1 MLCFW
6 INSFI
11 HTLVGPIHFVSLIAR
26 LGTIIIYFPFF
37 LAQRSAGY
45 ILEATGNYLTLH
57 GVQNELEKLETTCQS
72 YIYDHTVSGGTRFLF
87 LNQSS
92 QEQRVTFKKLNRDFA
107 VNTAEMALLNSGEDL
122 AARKFQNAISS
133 QLRVYNREYL
143 PYVHGTDTLSVK
155 AEFGS
160 IYVENVP
167 PVSLILGSTAES
179 VERTLSEN
187 ADPKNQ
193 SARGRRNT
201 QLMRHKFVPFSGR
214 VAASSIAFLE
224 RLLQSSS
231 ESYTVGIKA
240 GKNHTLTVNYNE
252 NLEFCDVEIPSINW
266 VVADVKA
273 PRSSNSKSR
282 DIDMRITICSERK
295 LDEED
300 EKQEI
305 MASANYTRF
314 KSAIRRPANGGSQLE
329 LAHELQN
336 KVSFVRHDKTS
347 TYRVP
352 DNNSIF
358 IQVKEVEKYETK
370 GQRLLKNPKTFIEE
384 QIRGSFNGKN
394 ENEAMNVANEVW
406 EAAKKL
412 RQHISIL
419 N

>member
-1 MLCFW
+1 M
-6 INSFI
+6 
-11 HTLVGPIHFVSLIAR
+11 
-26 LGTIIIYFPFF
+26 
-37 LAQRSAGY
+37 
-45 ILEATGNYLTLH
+45 
-57 GVQNELEKLETTCQS
+57 
-72 YIYDHTVSGGTRFLF
+72 F
-87 LNQSS
+87 LNQIS
-92 QEQRVTFKKLNRDFA
+92 QEQRVTFKRLNRDFA
-107 VNTAEMALLNSGEDL
+107 VNLAGIDFLYSGEEL
-122 AARKFQNAISS
+122 AEQKFQNTVSS

-167 PVSLILGSTAES
+167 AASLLGSTAES

-193 SARGRRNT
+193 SPQARRNT
-201 QLMRHKFVPFSGR
+201 QLMRHKFVPLSGR
-214 VAASSIAFLE
+214 PAARSSAFPE
-224 RLLQSSS
+224 SILQSFS
-231 ESYTVGIKA
+231 ESYTLGIKA
-240 GKNHTLTVNYNE
+240 GKNHTLTVLYDE
-252 NLEFCDVEIPSINW
+252 NLEFCDVEIPSISW

-305 MASANYTRF
+305 MALANYTRF
-314 KSAIRRPANGGSQLE
+314 KSAIRRPANGGSGLE

-336 KVSFVRHDKTS
+336 MVIFVRHDKTS

-358 IQVKEVEKYETK
+358 IQVKEVEKYEAK

-394 ENEAMNVANEVW
+394 ENEAMNIANEVW

>member
-1 MLCFW
+1 MFL
-6 INSFI
+6 NQFI
-11 HTLVGPIHFVSLIAR
+11 HSHVSR
-26 LGTIIIYFPFF
+26 TDSFRKFNCTFGYNNHTFSFF

-122 AARKFQNAISS
+122 AERKFQNAISS

-167 PVSLILGSTAES
+167 PVSLISGSTAES

-224 RLLQSSS
+224 RLPQSSS

-314 KSAIRRPANGGSQLE
+314 KYALRRPANGGSQLE

-370 GQRLLKNPKTFIEE
+370 GQRLLNNPKTFIEE